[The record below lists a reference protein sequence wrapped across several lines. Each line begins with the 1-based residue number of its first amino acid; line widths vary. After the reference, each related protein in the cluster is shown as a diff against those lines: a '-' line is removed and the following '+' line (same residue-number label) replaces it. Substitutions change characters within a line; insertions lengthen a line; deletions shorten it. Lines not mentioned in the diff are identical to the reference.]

1 MQARQVKQ
9 VGRFLQKLRV
19 EYNELGLDEKQAHPD
34 AMRQFERWFKDALK
48 SGEPE
53 SNALVLST
61 ASKQGVPSGRV
72 VLLKDLKDRRFVFF
86 TNYESQKGQELRE
99 NPKAAM
105 TFFWPGLQRQVRI
118 SGTIKRCTK
127 AESDAYFSVR
137 PRGAQ
142 LGATISPQS
151 QSIASREELT
161 ELLLAA
167 QKNLKGQNLK
177 RPKHWG
183 GYYLLAEKI
192 EFWQGR
198 GNRLHDRLLYTFK
211 GRGWSIK
218 RLAP

>member
-1 MQARQVKQ
+1 MQAKQ
-9 VGRFLQKLRV
+9 NKRFLQKLRV
-19 EYNELGLDEKQAHPD
+19 EYNEMGLDEKQAHPD

-53 SNALVLST
+53 PNALVLST
-61 ASKQGVPSGRV
+61 ASKKGVPSGRV
-72 VLLKDLKDRRFVFF
+72 VLLKDLKERRFVFF
-86 TNYESQKGQELRE
+86 TNYESKKGQELKE

-105 TFFWPGLQRQVRI
+105 TFFWPSLQRQVRI
-118 SGTIKRCTK
+118 TGTVKRCTK

-142 LGATISPQS
+142 LGASVSPQS
-151 QSIASREELT
+151 QVITSREELL
-161 ELLLAA
+161 ELLTEA
-167 QKNLKGQNLK
+167 QKRLKGRNIN

-198 GNRLHDRLLYTFK
+198 GNRLHDRLVYAYK
-211 GRGWSIK
+211 GRSWSIK
-218 RLAP
+218 RVAP

>member
-1 MQARQVKQ
+1 MRAKQ
-9 VGRFLQKLRV
+9 GKRFLQKLRV

-34 AMRQFERWFKDALK
+34 AMCQFERWFKDALK

-53 SNALVLST
+53 PNALVLST
-61 ASKQGVPSGRV
+61 ASKRGIPSGRV

-86 TNYESQKGQELRE
+86 TNYDSQKGHELSE

-105 TFFWPGLQRQVRI
+105 TFFWPSLQRQVRI
-118 SGTIKRCTK
+118 TGTVKRCSR

-142 LGATISPQS
+142 LGASISPQS
-151 QSIASREELT
+151 QAIASREELL
-161 ELLLAA
+161 ELLVAA
-167 QKNLKGQNLK
+167 QKNLKGQIIK

-198 GNRLHDRLLYTFK
+198 GNRLHDRLLYAHK